1 MRETEKLLFHKEIE
15 VMYIVEQIVINS
27 FIEKELTRDHYQAH
41 EKFILQLLNNRR
53 RMTMAYLLQVD
64 FKMDG
69 PFGDEMAEAF
79 TDLAKSINEEE
90 GFKSKVWTE
99 SPETNE
105 AGGIYIFETKETA
118 EKYLDMHTKRL
129 AGFGVTAVNAK
140 IFAINS
146 KLTEITKGS
155 IK

>member
-1 MRETEKLLFHKEIE
+1 
-15 VMYIVEQIVINS
+15 
-27 FIEKELTRDHYQAH
+27 
-41 EKFILQLLNNRR
+41 
-53 RMTMAYLLQVD
+53 MTYVLQVD
-64 FKMDG
+64 FKMNG
-69 PFGDEMAEAF
+69 PFGDEMVKAF

-90 GFKSKVWTE
+90 GFMWKIWTE

-105 AGGIYIFETKETA
+105 AGGIYSFETKETA

-129 AGFGVTAVNAK
+129 SGFGITDVNAK

-146 KLTEITKGS
+146 KLTEITKGP

>member
-1 MRETEKLLFHKEIE
+1 
-15 VMYIVEQIVINS
+15 
-27 FIEKELTRDHYQAH
+27 
-41 EKFILQLLNNRR
+41 
-53 RMTMAYLLQVD
+53 MTLAYVLQVD
-64 FKMDG
+64 FKMNG

-79 TDLAKSINEEE
+79 SDLAKGINEENS
-90 GFKSKVWTE
+90 FMWKIWTE

-118 EKYLDMHTKRL
+118 EKYMDMHSKRL
-129 AGFGVTAVNAK
+129 ASFGITDVNAK

-146 KLTEITKGS
+146 KLTEITKGP